1 MNALLRPRQPVVPE
15 PVTLEP
21 VASDTAPRRM
31 PAAVSCAAAFAA
43 LSIFSAL
50 SGCVVAPPPPP
61 SGAILSRLASG
72 QPGAAESAHPLS
84 AEEQKRYADID
95 KQVIREQNEAIA
107 ADAWARYLRTVLLFA
122 ARYLRQLL
130 RWMEQRMGCGV
141 LQPRLLSGWVVVTR

>member
-107 ADAWARYLRTVLLFA
+107 ADAWARSYAPYYYSPPVTFGS
-122 ARYLRQLL
+122 YYGG
-130 RWMEQRMGCGV
+130 WN
-141 LQPRLLSGWVVVTR
+141 SGWGVGYYSPGYYPGGWW